1 MRGRVIG
8 SAPHVRE
15 SRPGSS
21 RNNPRP
27 PGRSEPMSRKLAGVL
42 RPLASRRL
50 RTVTSGLSGRRVGG
64 GVGDRAPI
72 APAERRSDAVRDPD
86 RFLPALVVFGHRAR
100 GPDRRT
106 WFPLR
111 VVIAGLLCRPWAE
124 SAAAEVAGKGGAERS
139 SADGGC
145 PAWCTANTVGRRH
158 LRGVMPTP
166 RGVAMIRA
174 CRCRTT
180 CAAAQRAAGQPRAV
194 G

>member
-1 MRGRVIG
+1 VRGRVIG

-21 RNNPRP
+21 RNNPCP

-50 RTVTSGLSGRRVGG
+50 RPVTSGSGRRVGG
-64 GVGDRAPI
+64 GAGDRA
-72 APAERRSDAVRDPD
+72 APSPRPRGDLTRCVTSIVSCRRWWSSGIELED
-86 RFLPALVVFGHRAR
+86 RIGAR
-100 GPDRRT
+100 G
-106 WFPLR
+106 FPLR

-145 PAWCTANTVGRRH
+145 LAWCTANTVGRRH

>member
-1 MRGRVIG
+1 MDV
-8 SAPHVRE
+8 AAEALDEHMDQFK
-15 SRPGSS
+15 
-21 RNNPRP
+21 
-27 PGRSEPMSRKLAGVL
+27 GRSFRLVVAG
-42 RPLASRRL
+42 L
-50 RTVTSGLSGRRVGG
+50 RTPLRMTPVP
-64 GVGDRAPI
+64 DRAR
-72 APAERRSDAVRDPD
+72 E
-86 RFLPALVVFGHRAR
+86 
-100 GPDRRT
+100 PDRRT
-106 WFPLR
+106 WVPLR

-145 PAWCTANTVGRRH
+145 LAWCTANTVGRRH